1 MTSNAGVAHSMVQY
15 THQLVGS
22 HLQYTYRK
30 GRKKA
35 SVLTRFMSTWLKLE
49 IFGESLNGDSAIHLG
64 QRLMWV
70 GSADWGWY
78 HP

>member
-49 IFGESLNGDSAIHLG
+49 IFGRRESQWRQCYSPWSAVDVG
-64 QRLMWV
+64 RL
-70 GSADWGWY
+70 S
-78 HP
+78 